1 MFYLL
6 LPLILG
12 TIVGIITS
20 KAINYND
27 LIKPK
32 LSPPGFIF
40 PIIWTIIYLL
50 LGVSYT
56 ILREKKQL
64 TKEIKQIYYWQ
75 LIFNYL
81 WTVIFFVF
89 KFRLFSVLWI
99 IILDMLVI
107 YMAYQFYKNNKLTG
121 YLQIPYIIWL
131 IFATYLNIAIYF
143 LNRGI

>member
-1 MFYLL
+1 MDNWKRECVSKRGIRQRTRSLFVWLL
-6 LPLILG
+6 
-12 TIVGIITS
+12 S
-20 KAINYND
+20 KNGKYVLLEKFINN
-27 LIKPK
+27 
-32 LSPPGFIF
+32 SSIF
-40 PIIWTIIYLL
+40 CIDWT
-50 LGVSYT
+50 YT
-56 ILREKKQL
+56 ILREKKKL

-81 WTVIFFVF
+81 WTFIFFVF
-89 KFRLFSVLWI
+89 RFRLFSVLWI

-131 IFATYLNIAIYF
+131 IFATYLNITIYF